1 MRILMAED
9 DAALASFVRKGLEAE
24 HYAVD
29 VSGDGEQ
36 ARAMAA
42 ELDYDLVILDLS
54 LPRLDGISVLRSV
67 RARKPSVPILVLTG
81 RSKVEDRVQCL
92 DLGADDYL
100 TKPFSFSELSARIR
114 ALLRRS
120 HMPAESLLKVDDLQ
134 LDRVERRVERSGRR
148 IELTSKEFA
157 LLEYLM
163 RNAGRRVT
171 RPMIIEHVWNLS
183 FDTSTN
189 IVDVYVNYN
198 LQINLPGSQVFL
210 GSGGNVFQSIQ
221 DLITALQ
228 NNSGIATAVT
238 EVNNAASW
246 VSDQRV
252 FYGNAMNQTNSQST
266 YLNSEKTGLA
276 QQEDNISAADV
287 ATVATQ
293 FTADQTAASA
303 ALDAIGRLSQMGS
316 LFDYLK

>member
-148 IELTSKEFA
+148 IELTSREFA
-157 LLEYLM
+157 LLEYKG
-163 RNAGRRVT
+163 NTDTNQVAIGAG
-171 RPMIIEHVWNLS
+171 
-183 FDTSTN
+183 
-189 IVDVYVNYN
+189 YN

>member
-42 ELDYDLVILDLS
+42 ELDYDLVVLDLS
-54 LPRLDGISVLRSV
+54 LPRLDGVSVLRSV

-100 TKPFSFSELSARIR
+100 TKPFSFSELSARVR
-114 ALLRRS
+114 ALLRRA
-120 HMPAESLLKVDDLQ
+120 HLPAESVLKVDDLQ

-157 LLEYLM
+157 LLEYMM

-189 IVDVYVNYN
+189 IVDVYVNYTV
-198 LQINLPGSQVFL
+198 INMGTL
-210 GSGGNVFQSIQ
+210 
-221 DLITALQ
+221 
-228 NNSGIATAVT
+228 
-238 EVNNAASW
+238 
-246 VSDQRV
+246 
-252 FYGNAMNQTNSQST
+252 
-266 YLNSEKTGLA
+266 TG
-276 QQEDNISAADV
+276 
-287 ATVATQ
+287 
-293 FTADQTAASA
+293 
-303 ALDAIGRLSQMGS
+303 
-316 LFDYLK
+316 